1 MFELLL
7 FEGPAAF
14 DFLGVQKWE
23 LWWED
28 PPHTPNSSEA
38 ICAQGPEHGTSDAF
52 PVPSQSTTCDPF

>member
-28 PPHTPNSSEA
+28 PPTHTKFLRSYLCP
-38 ICAQGPEHGTSDAF
+38 GP
-52 PVPSQSTTCDPF
+52 

>member
-7 FEGPAAF
+7 IEGPAAF

-28 PPHTPNSSEA
+28 PPNSSEA
-38 ICAQGPEHGTSDAF
+38 ICAQGPKHGTSDAF
-52 PVPSQSTTCDPF
+52 PVPSQSTTCGPF